1 MSVIMYASHVEESA
15 TEELFI
21 TICQK
26 CGRLI
31 KINSPCECEA
41 LSLGMQS
48 KK

>member
-1 MSVIMYASHVEESA
+1 MSVIMYASQVEESS
-15 TEELFI
+15 TIELSI

-31 KINSPCECEA
+31 RINSPCECEA
-41 LSLGMQS
+41 LSVGTQS